1 MPSTIRS
8 FLALCALAAPI
19 GVAAPQS
26 ADTTRAAPRGS
37 LDELVARAT
46 TVNPTIVAAAARQ
59 RAAQARV
66 RASGL
71 LPDPMFMVG
80 IQNLPIVKEKAVGH
94 AAPRED
100 PMTMRMIGIGQ
111 TLPYP
116 GKLSLEHRIAERE
129 AVSAAVMLD
138 AARLDIRRDVQQA
151 YYELAFLDH
160 AFDIA
165 ERNQRVLVSLISLTE
180 GRYSVGAAGQQD
192 VLKAQVE
199 AARLAE
205 TAVSLAEERRA
216 VAARLNALLD
226 LPADSGFPPV
236 DIPARVIRA
245 AAGDAAREIRFV
257 SAALGARVADS
268 PLPPLPELQEM
279 AVRSNP
285 EIRSSDAM
293 IAAQAARVELARKG
307 ALPDFDLSLQY
318 GQRNGYGDMIS
329 ASVSIPLPLQRRRKQ
344 GQLVTGAAA
353 ELAALQSERHARAN
367 STRAEVA
374 RLVSELERSRAQL
387 ALYVKAILPQ
397 SRAALTSATASYQ
410 VGRVEFLAV
419 VSDQAT
425 LFSYETEYFRVLAD
439 FGKKLAELER
449 LVGQEVIR

>member
-8 FLALCALAAPI
+8 ILALCALAAPMA
-19 GVAAPQS
+19 VAAPQS
-26 ADTTRAAPRGS
+26 ADTGRVIARGS
-37 LDELVARAT
+37 LDEIVARAT
-46 TVNPTIVAAAARQ
+46 AVHPAIIAAAARQ

-66 RASGL
+66 GASGL
-71 LPDPMFMVG
+71 LPDPMLMFG
-80 IQNLPIVKEKAVGH
+80 IQNLPIGKDNSMASVGS
-94 AAPRED
+94 ADD
-100 PMTMRMIGIGQ
+100 PMTMRMVGIGQ

-116 GKLSLEHRIAERE
+116 GKLSLERRIAERE
-129 AVSAAVMLD
+129 AVSAAAMLE
-138 AARLDIRRDVQQA
+138 ATRLDIRRDVQEA
-151 YYELAFLDH
+151 YYDLAFLDQ
-160 AFDIA
+160 AFEIS

-180 GRYSVGAAGQQD
+180 GRYAVGAVGQQD
-192 VLKAQVE
+192 VLKARVE

-216 VAARLNALLD
+216 IAARLSALLD
-226 LPADSGFPPV
+226 LPTDSALPRAE
-236 DIPARVIRA
+236 IPARVARA
-245 AAGDAAREIRFV
+245 AAGDAARDIRFV

-268 PLPPLPELQEM
+268 PLPPLAELQDM

-285 EIRSSDAM
+285 DLRVSDAT
-293 IAAQAARVELARKG
+293 IAAQTARVDLARKA
-307 ALPDFDLSLQY
+307 ALPDLELSLQY
-318 GQRNGYGDMIS
+318 GQRNGYPDMIS
-329 ASVSIPLPLQRRRKQ
+329 ASVAIPLPLQRRRKQ
-344 GQLVTGAAA
+344 GKLAESAAG
-353 ELAALQSERHARAN
+353 ELSALESDRHARVN

-387 ALYVKAILPQ
+387 ALYVKTILPQ

-425 LFSYETEYFRVLAD
+425 LFSYETEYFRALAD